1 LYYYIYSSA
10 TRETTTSEPAQNVL
24 ELVFLVL
31 ESTGRRGF
39 NQSVVVVV
47 VVVVCSKN
55 PLSLTAASYISS
67 LAPTLRRRATPMGE
81 ANATGGAPPAAAP
94 AVRVLS
100 VSRVAP
106 ADRAA
111 AADGDDPAMVVKL
124 SFFDT
129 PWVVLPP
136 IQRVFLYSLPGGGD
150 DADGHEFTD
159 AVATLKTSL
168 AATLAVY
175 LPLAGK
181 LAYDAGTGDVV
192 VDCAAADDL
201 GVAFVEAEADADDET
216 TFDVRHLADD
226 EAHDIPAFL
235 ALVPDLPTK
244 VLPAPVLSVQATR
257 LPRGGGGGLA
267 LGLSVHHAVAD
278 GQAVW
283 RFMAAWVS
291 AAREGSPVT
300 KSLPAPHFG
309 REVIHVP
316 NGDESARHML
326 KMIAPNLPVVRTY
339 ATKLATFFFVC
350 ARFLCVVLSVV
361 TDSLTGPLCVCTVHA
376 CRPAPWPTTTSAS
389 ASVWRAGRS
398 TSPAT
403 TSGR

>member
-1 LYYYIYSSA
+1 
-10 TRETTTSEPAQNVL
+10 
-24 ELVFLVL
+24 
-31 ESTGRRGF
+31 
-39 NQSVVVVV
+39 
-47 VVVVCSKN
+47 
-55 PLSLTAASYISS
+55 
-67 LAPTLRRRATPMGE
+67 MGE

-244 VLPAPVLSVQATR
+244 VLPAPVMSVQATR
-257 LPRGGGGGLA
+257 LLRRGGGGLA